1 MLAAAGRLGP
11 DRASPWARRHEEGDI
26 VRFGILLTNQH
37 PPDAPIVERF
47 ADAIEQVRLARDLG
61 FDALVFGQ
69 HFLMNEFQAPQPAV
83 AAARL
88 AAEAG
93 RMRIGITIYLLPL
106 LNPVAVAEEAASF
119 DVITGGRFIFGIGLG
134 YRDEEDRAF
143 GLHPGERVPRL
154 RAHLDVI
161 KKLWAGEPVDFES
174 PYCRLRQATT
184 ALRPVQRPRPPIW
197 VAANND
203 RAVAR
208 AAEIGDTWII
218 NPHATLATIR
228 RQLGL
233 YRAALAGEHKPFP
246 AELPMLREICVAD
259 SREAALRLARPS
271 LERKYQAYV
280 AWGQHRALPGDDD
293 MTQTFDELLRDRF
306 ILGDPAQCAD
316 ELQCYVDETG
326 TNTMIF
332 RVNWPGMPQAD
343 IIRGMRL
350 LGEQVRPRISARP

>member
-1 MLAAAGRLGP
+1 
-11 DRASPWARRHEEGDI
+11 
-26 VRFGILLTNQH
+26 VRFGIILSNQH
-37 PPDAPIVERF
+37 PPGAPIIQRF
-47 ADAIEQVRLARDLG
+47 AETIEQVRLARDLG

-93 RMRIGITIYLLPL
+93 SMRIGITIYLLPL

-134 YRDEEDRAF
+134 YRDEEDQAF
-143 GLHPGERVPRL
+143 GLSRGERVPRL
-154 RAHLDVI
+154 RAHLEVI

-174 PYCRLRQATT
+174 SYCRLRQATM
-184 ALRPVQRPRPPIW
+184 ALRPVQRPHPPIW

-203 RAVAR
+203 RAVER

-228 RQLGL
+228 RQMTL
-233 YRAALAGEHKPFP
+233 YRAALARARKPFP

-259 SREAALRLARPS
+259 SRAAALALARPS
-271 LERKYQAYV
+271 LEQKYRAYV
-280 AWGQHRALPGDDD
+280 AWGQHKVLPGDDD
-293 MTQTFDELLRDRF
+293 MTQAFDDLLRDRF
-306 ILGDPAQCAD
+306 ILGDPGQCAD
-316 ELQCYVDETG
+316 ELQRCVDETG
-326 TNTMIF
+326 ANTLIF
-332 RVNWPGMPQAD
+332 RVNWPGMGQAG
-343 IIRGMRL
+343 ILRGMRL
-350 LGEQVRPRISARP
+350 LAEQVRPRVSAPAGAIS